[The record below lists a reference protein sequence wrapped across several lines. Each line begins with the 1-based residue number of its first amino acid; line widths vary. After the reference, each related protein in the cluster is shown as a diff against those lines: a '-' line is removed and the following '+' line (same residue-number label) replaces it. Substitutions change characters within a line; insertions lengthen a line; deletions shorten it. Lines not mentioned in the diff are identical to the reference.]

1 MIPPDPSKSRVNT
14 SRALQTSGWCP
25 LPLLLLATPV
35 PMVVPR
41 STCKAGT
48 RTSPVRVRP
57 RQIWPTT
64 VGCGLVTLLHRHR
77 GTHKSK
83 PSSESPLSLRGRRA
97 VFSCPSRA
105 TAQSARIIA
114 RERCLRRFLH
124 CACSAP
130 SAMGVAINRG
140 GVATGLRAPELEHGR
155 RCVVLQQQEGTQ
167 KGCRRFAR
175 RYATEC
181 KCAPPCTDDTLSIDC
196 RSAIQR
202 KMKSPAAPLQTRAS

>member
-41 STCKAGT
+41 STCKART

-57 RQIWPTT
+57 RQIWPTA
-64 VGCGLVTLLHRHR
+64 VGCGLETLLHRHSE
-77 GTHKSK
+77 THKSK

-97 VFSCPSRA
+97 AFSCPSRA

-140 GVATGLRAPELEHGR
+140 GVATVRTPSPRARAREEVCCVAAAGRDTKKGAEGL
-155 RCVVLQQQEGTQ
+155 QEGTQ
-167 KGCRRFAR
+167 LHANVPLHAPMIRCRLIVGVQ
-175 RYATEC
+175 YEG
-181 KCAPPCTDDTLSIDC
+181 K
-196 RSAIQR
+196 
-202 KMKSPAAPLQTRAS
+202 